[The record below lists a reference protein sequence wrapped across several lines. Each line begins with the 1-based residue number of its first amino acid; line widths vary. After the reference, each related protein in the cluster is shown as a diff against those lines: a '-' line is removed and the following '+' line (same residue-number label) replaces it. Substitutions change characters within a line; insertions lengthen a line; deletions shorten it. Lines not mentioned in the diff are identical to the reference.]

1 MSNIYQNKY
10 SKIFYNNNIF
20 KLENIFP
27 KKTKNIK
34 TKSIKNDSF
43 NNIFINK
50 NINKSKKI
58 NNNLSCKEHNI
69 YFNKSNSNDYIPFIL
84 IDKSYKKIKQ
94 NKKLFAL
101 NLNELSNRLNKI
113 FNNLKKKDYDNIFQ
127 KIKTYSFINE
137 NKMKKIKKK
146 PLINYNYNNKSYNNY
161 CKLKQ
166 NFINL
171 KNIKYNGDLINN
183 SDLNIKK
190 SILSQNNKPNN
201 YHNNNIS
208 NTTIIDNY
216 KNNILFKN
224 LDFIKFNDNDNIKT
238 NQSNDKKESFKNQKN
253 LLFQKKVNF
262 PKFKVY
268 KEIISSYD
276 NINYLDKTK
285 RNKIIK
291 IERLIDNT
299 NSINNK
305 LTKNDNIINKESNN
319 INIIYEKKNNLL
331 NKFKSLNNQ
340 NFCYSDNNIKYEN
353 EQKLNSNNIVNI
365 KKIFSNNKNIEQ
377 KEINN
382 SDNSSFYDSIDSE
395 YENEINQSNKGWLF
409 LKIISFIG
417 FHFLYRNLKKKFVL
431 WKKLS
436 NIKDKIIV
444 ENFLKYKH

>member
-27 KKTKNIK
+27 KKNIK

-166 NFINL
+166 NFFNL

-291 IERLIDNT
+291 IERLIDNIY
-299 NSINNK
+299 SIDNK
-305 LTKNDNIINKESNN
+305 LTKNDNKINKESNN

-365 KKIFSNNKNIEQ
+365 KKIFSNNKKIEQ

-382 SDNSSFYDSIDSE
+382 SDNSSFYDSIDSDN
-395 YENEINQSNKGWLF
+395 ENEINQSKKGWLF

-436 NIKDKIIV
+436 NIKHKIIV